1 MVADQYCLQKLYF
14 ILQKESR
21 NLNSFFYLIKIQ
33 NTNARS
39 FLGNVGEIILDLLG
53 REPPEALLVADADLH
68 VVLVHL
74 ALKALL
80 EGQDGRVHGVLQLE
94 LLVEPLLE
102 ERLAVDE
109 VLAHGRG
116 LPGEVGA
123 RGVALEEVGLALLRV
138 PAADEEGDPEW
149 PDAAGLRVL
158 LHHHRHAGH
167 QLGGGDRLLV
177 HQLVVLG
184 RRKRTR

>member
-1 MVADQYCLQKLYF
+1 MVADQYCFQKLYF

-39 FLGNVGEIILDLLG
+39 FLSNVGEIVLDLLG

-74 ALKALL
+74 SLEALL
-80 EGQDGRVHGVLQLE
+80 QGEDGRVHGVLQLE
-94 LLVEPLLE
+94 LLVEALLE
-102 ERLAVDE
+102 EGLAVDV
-109 VLAHGRG
+109 VLAHGGG

-123 RGVALEEVGLALLRV
+123 RGVALEEEGLAGLVGLV
-138 PAADEEGDPEW
+138 PAGDQQG
-149 PDAAGLRVL
+149 DAERPHASGLSVFLDTGYKIKVKTAG
-158 LHHHRHAGH
+158 
-167 QLGGGDRLLV
+167 
-177 HQLVVLG
+177 
-184 RRKRTR
+184 